1 LNYDEIGEEWI
12 VTDLHKH
19 TYYRYHPEGSLK
31 AVTSR
36 NGRSLTFH
44 YENGSLCRM
53 VTALGYV
60 VTFEFHEGKLVRM
73 QDDTGRSIGYRYEG
87 GLLTEVIH
95 MDGGVTRY
103 AYSSEGYLIRPTDQ
117 TGLSYLTNEYDGTGR
132 VTLQTLAN
140 GDTYRL
146 SYHDREK
153 KVGMEYSAYPG
164 VKEYRYDERMTVR
177 EVVYPDGSSEY
188 YEYDAHGNRILER
201 DRMGWETRKEY
212 DAIGHLLKEEAP
224 QGLITEYHY
233 DDKQDLVRVSDNS
246 GYERLL
252 TYDSSHN
259 ITSRIEKAY
268 DNHYTER
275 LYEYDDMGR
284 LTKETDGEGYETTY
298 RYEEDSAYPSVTVYG
313 DGTNLTCTYSRNGRK
328 LTEDDGAVRWEYAYN
343 KGGYRTMERDG
354 EGNETRYL
362 YDGMGRKLAL
372 YTPIQWKEQ
381 SGKRTEY
388 RYDFLE
394 RLIDTAYPDGSH
406 ERKYRDGEGNVLKEV
421 HPNAYDNKTQDGEGT
436 AYDYD
441 GENRMLRIHYPD
453 GGVERFFHDSN
464 GNRIKH
470 VLPEQYNEKT
480 DDGAGWQ
487 YAYDEGNRLVSVT
500 GPEGTIEET
509 YAYDLRGNCI
519 RRTDARGCSTY
530 YTYDLLGRLVQEL
543 VPVGEEASAVTYRKT
558 SYEYDDN
565 GNRIKEI
572 RHGGN
577 YGAEGELLTEGED
590 LTLTFAYDARNR
602 LVRVEDGQG
611 ARVSYRYDARGNR
624 IGEEQVIRSGEDKEG
639 NEGGRTVL
647 KKIKYTYDKA
657 GRLTEKKEILDS
669 GLAEE
674 AGTTA
679 VTAVTTYTYDENG
692 NRIHVV
698 TPEGYH
704 VSRSYDDMDR
714 LTEEKLEDKAN
725 GIERTTRI
733 SYDRAGNVTSV
744 RQIGKDGKAREL
756 TYDYDLKDR
765 LTHAGELDGPVFM
778 LSYDKNDRRTGQ
790 KQLLAME
797 EEKYGSLTFR
807 YDMKGNL
814 LERSRNGIAEEKNSY
829 DNRGNRTET
838 VDSDGVG
845 ATYRYGLQDEQIQA
859 YTAAS
864 RKQGRP
870 AQRLIY
876 DTRGRITGVED
887 GCGNHTSYGLD
898 AWGRIA
904 SVQTAEGGRE
914 QYVYDAA
921 GNITAT
927 TYARGGVIRYAYNS
941 QGQVCAITDQSG
953 NTETFRYD
961 REGRQV
967 WHTDRKG
974 TVTETRYNIYGQPIL
989 QTCTDSRGERHVMG
1003 TWEYDDFGQ
1012 LKKSVAGG
1020 FCYTYEYRPDGKL
1033 LKKWNSGKQVI
1044 SCDYYKNG
1052 ELKSLT
1058 DVSGKTA
1065 FYEYD
1070 ENGRLKCLK
1079 DSNGEV
1085 LTEYNYTNAGR
1096 LKEIRTSNGI
1106 TTSYEYDGDGNI
1118 SRLTIGNGTEEG
1130 LLYDAFMLYDLN
1142 GNRLGKTGQRMGV
1155 GGKQEMNTVFCYDAM
1170 NRLTMENRREGGE
1183 KYAYDLSGNRLS
1195 KQRYHY
1201 ALTADGNMDSVIDG
1215 EENYCYNERNELT
1228 EKRSLSAVTAY
1239 LYDENGSL
1247 IKEKEGEKETGYR
1260 YDLLN
1265 RQTHVQLPDGRE
1277 QENLYDGEGLRAG
1290 LTENGKSTTFLFYN
1304 GEILAECNGDSM
1316 PIRRHLS
1323 GAGLSHVQNLEN
1335 NTFHAYHQDEQGSTA
1350 YVTGPN
1356 GGTENLYSYD
1366 GFGNLLES
1374 REDLTNRIL
1383 YTGQQYDQ
1391 ETGQY
1396 YLRARYYNPV
1406 IGRFT
1411 QEDTYRGDGLNLYA
1425 YCANNPVMYY
1435 DPSGFAQKDCG
1446 ETKPKEQES
1455 TKPEQEHHFAS
1466 NKNQTYTPQFEEITN
1481 KYDLDLDDDWN
1492 KKMLPHQGR
1501 HPNEYHEYILDS
1513 MKQFDEIAQGDQDK
1527 FLKLFE
1533 NLKDEISDN
1542 PDMLYK
1548 NYWNNLVGD

>member
-1 LNYDEIGEEWI
+1 MYFFTHLI
-12 VTDLHKH
+12 KH
-19 TYYRYHPEGSLK
+19 H
-31 AVTSR
+31 
-36 NGRSLTFH
+36 
-44 YENGSLCRM
+44 
-53 VTALGYV
+53 
-60 VTFEFHEGKLVRM
+60 
-73 QDDTGRSIGYRYEG
+73 
-87 GLLTEVIH
+87 
-95 MDGGVTRY
+95 
-103 AYSSEGYLIRPTDQ
+103 
-117 TGLSYLTNEYDGTGR
+117 
-132 VTLQTLAN
+132 
-140 GDTYRL
+140 
-146 SYHDREK
+146 
-153 KVGMEYSAYPG
+153 
-164 VKEYRYDERMTVR
+164 
-177 EVVYPDGSSEY
+177 
-188 YEYDAHGNRILER
+188 
-201 DRMGWETRKEY
+201 
-212 DAIGHLLKEEAP
+212 
-224 QGLITEYHY
+224 
-233 DDKQDLVRVSDNS
+233 DDKQDLTRVSDNS

-259 ITSRIEKAY
+259 IISRVEKASES
-268 DNHYTER
+268 HYTEC

-284 LTKETDGEGYETTY
+284 LTKETDGEGHATTY
-298 RYEEDSAYPSVTVYG
+298 RYEEDSDYPSVTTYG

-436 AYDYD
+436 TYDYD
-441 GENRMLRIHYPD
+441 GENRVLRIRYPD

-470 VLPEQYNEKT
+470 VLPEQYDPET

-500 GPEGTIEET
+500 GPEGITEET
-509 YAYDLRGNCI
+509 YAYDLRGNCVC
-519 RRTDARGCSTY
+519 RTDERGCSTY

-543 VPVGEEASAVTYRKT
+543 SPVGEDTDKVSYRKT
-558 SYEYDDN
+558 TYVYDDN
-565 GNRIKEI
+565 NNKISEI

-577 YGAEGELLTEGED
+577 YGADGELLTEGED

-624 IGEEQVIRSGEDKEG
+624 IGEEQVIRSGEGKEG
-639 NEGGRTVL
+639 SEKGRTVL
-647 KKIKYTYDKA
+647 KKIKYAYDKA
-657 GRLTEKKEILDS
+657 GRLTKKTELLDD
-669 GLAEE
+669 GLGENQQ
-674 AGTTA
+674 TPDM
-679 VTAVTTYTYDENG
+679 AVTTYEYDENG
-692 NRIHVV
+692 NRIRIV

-704 VSRSYDDMDR
+704 ISRAYDDRDR
-714 LTEEKLEDKAN
+714 LIEEKLEDKTN

-733 SYDRAGNVTSV
+733 SYDKAGNVTSV
-744 RQIGKDGKAREL
+744 KQTGRDGRSREL

-790 KQLLAME
+790 KQLLATE
-797 EEKYGSLTFR
+797 EEKYNSLTFR

-829 DNRGNRTET
+829 DIRGNRTET
-838 VDSDGVG
+838 MDGDGVG
-845 ATYRYGLQDEQIQA
+845 AAYRYGLQDEQTHT

-864 RKQGRP
+864 RKQGRS
-870 AQRLIY
+870 AQRLTY
-876 DTRGRITGVED
+876 DVRGRITGVED
-887 GCGNHTSYGLD
+887 GCGNRTGYQSD
-898 AWGRIA
+898 AWGRVTAID
-904 SVQTAEGGRE
+904 TAEGGRE
-914 QYVYDAA
+914 KYAYDAA

-927 TYARGGVIRYAYNS
+927 VDANGGSIRYDYNS

-967 WHTDRKG
+967 QHTDRKG
-974 TVTETRYNIYGQPIL
+974 TVTETRYNIYGQPTL

-1033 LKKWNSGKQVI
+1033 LKKWNSGRQVI

-1052 ELKSLT
+1052 SLKSLT

-1079 DSNGEV
+1079 DDNKAV
-1085 LTEYNYTNAGR
+1085 LAEYVYTNAGR
-1096 LKEIRTSNGI
+1096 LKEICTSNGI

-1155 GGKQEMNTVFCYDAM
+1155 AGKQEMNTVFCYDSM

-1183 KYAYDLSGNRLS
+1183 KYAYDLCGNRLS

-1201 ALTADGNMDSVIDG
+1201 AHTADGNMDSVIDG
-1215 EENYCYNERNELT
+1215 EESYCYNERNELT
-1228 EKRSLSAVTAY
+1228 QRKNLLSVTEY
-1239 LYDENGSL
+1239 IYDENGSL
-1247 IKEKEGEKETGYR
+1247 IKEKEGERETGYR
-1260 YDLLN
+1260 YDFLN

-1277 QENLYDGEGLRAG
+1277 QENQYDGEGLRAG

-1304 GEILAECNGDSM
+1304 GEILTECNGDSM

-1335 NTFHAYHQDEQGSTA
+1335 DTFHAYHQDEQGSTA
-1350 YVTGPN
+1350 YVTGIT
-1356 GGTENLYSYD
+1356 GETENLYSYD
-1366 GFGNLLES
+1366 GFGNILES
-1374 REDLTNRIL
+1374 REDITNRIL

-1425 YCANNPVMYY
+1425 YCDNNPVMYY
-1435 DPSGFAQKDCG
+1435 DPSGYGATPNPGDCRKGGDGNPPDATPG
-1446 ETKPKEQES
+1446 EEVNTTGTLGPDELVVRDEK
-1455 TKPEQEHHFAS
+1455 FLDS
-1466 NKNQTYTPQFEEITN
+1466 NGDI
-1481 KYDLDLDDDWN
+1481 DWETWA
-1492 KKMLPHQGR
+1492 
-1501 HPNEYHEYILDS
+1501 PNEGRVPGTIQEGQTLDVGTTIDRYGRETGRYTSPVGVPYEQRALPYIENPNAYHQYEVCKPIDNVTIS
-1513 MKQFDEIAQGDQDK
+1513 EIAAAFEQPGGGIQYELPQSVSQLKADG
-1527 FLKLFE
+1527 FLK
-1533 NLKDEISDN
+1533 EIF
-1542 PDMLYK
+1542 
-1548 NYWNNLVGD
+1548 